1 MQAERSAF
9 FVSVQK
15 RICFSAFKRQRSWIA
30 CLLPQGCPEGLGWSG
45 KNHPRYAP
53 VFFPARPCAKRQ
65 SKRPEAYKI
74 RENTSRWDYSFIKL
88 RIMKLQIIRKIGRH
102 ATAIF
107 LITGICLLTSK
118 GIVPTGMITLL
129 LLAGGFIGFLFRIL
143 VMIFKI
149 LILLF
154 IVGLFVA

>member
-1 MQAERSAF
+1 M
-9 FVSVQK
+9 
-15 RICFSAFKRQRSWIA
+15 
-30 CLLPQGCPEGLGWSG
+30 
-45 KNHPRYAP
+45 
-53 VFFPARPCAKRQ
+53 
-65 SKRPEAYKI
+65 
-74 RENTSRWDYSFIKL
+74 
-88 RIMKLQIIRKIGRH
+88 
-102 ATAIF
+102 
-107 LITGICLLTSK
+107 LLTSK

>member
-1 MQAERSAF
+1 
-9 FVSVQK
+9 
-15 RICFSAFKRQRSWIA
+15 
-30 CLLPQGCPEGLGWSG
+30 
-45 KNHPRYAP
+45 
-53 VFFPARPCAKRQ
+53 
-65 SKRPEAYKI
+65 
-74 RENTSRWDYSFIKL
+74 
-88 RIMKLQIIRKIGRH
+88 MKQQIIRKIGRH

-107 LITGICLLTSK
+107 LITGICLLTNK

>member
-1 MQAERSAF
+1 MDCLPFAARLP
-9 FVSVQK
+9 
-15 RICFSAFKRQRSWIA
+15 SWA
-30 CLLPQGCPEGLGWSG
+30 WLE
-45 KNHPRYAP
+45 
-53 VFFPARPCAKRQ
+53 
-65 SKRPEAYKI
+65 
-74 RENTSRWDYSFIKL
+74 FIKL

-143 VMIFKI
+143 VIIFKI

>member
-1 MQAERSAF
+1 
-9 FVSVQK
+9 
-15 RICFSAFKRQRSWIA
+15 
-30 CLLPQGCPEGLGWSG
+30 
-45 KNHPRYAP
+45 
-53 VFFPARPCAKRQ
+53 
-65 SKRPEAYKI
+65 
-74 RENTSRWDYSFIKL
+74 
-88 RIMKLQIIRKIGRH
+88 MKLQIIRKIGRH
-102 ATAIF
+102 ATAIL

-118 GIVPTGMITLL
+118 GVVPTGMITLL

>member
-1 MQAERSAF
+1 
-9 FVSVQK
+9 
-15 RICFSAFKRQRSWIA
+15 
-30 CLLPQGCPEGLGWSG
+30 
-45 KNHPRYAP
+45 
-53 VFFPARPCAKRQ
+53 
-65 SKRPEAYKI
+65 
-74 RENTSRWDYSFIKL
+74 
-88 RIMKLQIIRKIGRH
+88 MKLQIIRKIGRH

-118 GIVPTGMITLL
+118 GIVPTGMIMLL
-129 LLAGGFIGFLFRIL
+129 LLTGGFIGFLFRIL

>member
-1 MQAERSAF
+1 
-9 FVSVQK
+9 
-15 RICFSAFKRQRSWIA
+15 
-30 CLLPQGCPEGLGWSG
+30 
-45 KNHPRYAP
+45 
-53 VFFPARPCAKRQ
+53 
-65 SKRPEAYKI
+65 
-74 RENTSRWDYSFIKL
+74 
-88 RIMKLQIIRKIGRH
+88 MKLQIIRKIGRH
-102 ATAIF
+102 ATAIL
-107 LITGICLLTSK
+107 LITEICLLTSK

>member
-1 MQAERSAF
+1 
-9 FVSVQK
+9 
-15 RICFSAFKRQRSWIA
+15 
-30 CLLPQGCPEGLGWSG
+30 
-45 KNHPRYAP
+45 
-53 VFFPARPCAKRQ
+53 
-65 SKRPEAYKI
+65 
-74 RENTSRWDYSFIKL
+74 
-88 RIMKLQIIRKIGRH
+88 MKLQIIRKTGRH
-102 ATAIF
+102 ATAIL

>member
-1 MQAERSAF
+1 
-9 FVSVQK
+9 
-15 RICFSAFKRQRSWIA
+15 
-30 CLLPQGCPEGLGWSG
+30 
-45 KNHPRYAP
+45 
-53 VFFPARPCAKRQ
+53 
-65 SKRPEAYKI
+65 
-74 RENTSRWDYSFIKL
+74 
-88 RIMKLQIIRKIGRH
+88 MKLQIIRKIGRH

-129 LLAGGFIGFLFRIL
+129 LLTGGFIGFLFRIL
-143 VMIFKI
+143 AMIFKI

>member
-1 MQAERSAF
+1 MR
-9 FVSVQK
+9 
-15 RICFSAFKRQRSWIA
+15 
-30 CLLPQGCPEGLGWSG
+30 
-45 KNHPRYAP
+45 
-53 VFFPARPCAKRQ
+53 
-65 SKRPEAYKI
+65 
-74 RENTSRWDYSFIKL
+74 
-88 RIMKLQIIRKIGRH
+88 LQIIRKIGRH

-129 LLAGGFIGFLFRIL
+129 LLAGVFIGFVFRI
-143 VMIFKI
+143 MIMILKI

>member
-1 MQAERSAF
+1 MR
-9 FVSVQK
+9 
-15 RICFSAFKRQRSWIA
+15 
-30 CLLPQGCPEGLGWSG
+30 
-45 KNHPRYAP
+45 
-53 VFFPARPCAKRQ
+53 
-65 SKRPEAYKI
+65 
-74 RENTSRWDYSFIKL
+74 
-88 RIMKLQIIRKIGRH
+88 LQIIRKIGRH

-129 LLAGGFIGFLFRIL
+129 LLAGEFIGFVFRI
-143 VMIFKI
+143 MIMILKI

>member
-1 MQAERSAF
+1 ME
-9 FVSVQK
+9 
-15 RICFSAFKRQRSWIA
+15 
-30 CLLPQGCPEGLGWSG
+30 
-45 KNHPRYAP
+45 
-53 VFFPARPCAKRQ
+53 
-65 SKRPEAYKI
+65 
-74 RENTSRWDYSFIKL
+74 
-88 RIMKLQIIRKIGRH
+88 LQIIRKIGRH